1 MKITNEQIATLN
13 ILILRIVDYEGFTT
27 VPSSCY
33 WNLADAMND
42 VIQLFDF
49 EDIEIGYCETLNSNP
64 LFTRVSNDTIY
75 YFDIYGDSS
84 TYYDLEAVLAEEKE

>member
-27 VPSSCY
+27 VPSLCY
-33 WNLADAMND
+33 WNLADTMND

-49 EDIEIGYCETLNSNP
+49 EDIEIGYSETLNSNP

-75 YFDIYGDSS
+75 YF
-84 TYYDLEAVLAEEKE
+84 

>member
-1 MKITNEQIATLN
+1 MKITNEQIAALNTLM
-13 ILILRIVDYEGFTT
+13 LCIVDYE
-27 VPSSCY
+27 VPPSCY

-49 EDIEIGYCETLNSNP
+49 EDIGIGYSETLNSNP

-84 TYYDLEAVLAEEKE
+84 IYYDLKSVLAEEKE

>member
-1 MKITNEQIATLN
+1 MKITNKQIATLN
-13 ILILRIVDYEGFTT
+13 ILILRIVDYEGFTI
-27 VPSSCY
+27 VPPSCY

-49 EDIEIGYCETLNSNP
+49 EDIGIGYSETLNSNP

-84 TYYDLEAVLAEEKE
+84 TCYNLEAVLAEEKE